1 MTICSKSVLRQC
13 STAWAQGGV
22 AAVVSDKDHINN
34 HVEDTLKNG
43 HDICDLHSVQE
54 IIEQGKKSIDL
65 LSKYGVRF
73 NKKGMHT
80 IRHWKVVILSKNYLS
95 Q

>member
-1 MTICSKSVLRQC
+1 M
-13 STAWAQGGV
+13 STAWAGGV
-22 AAVVSDKDHINN
+22 TAVVEDHRNN

-65 LSKYGVRF
+65 LSKYELDST
-73 NKKGMHT
+73 KGNGT
-80 IRHWKVVILSKNYLS
+80 IRHWKVVILIEELFITMITLVRKYIIIY
-95 Q
+95 